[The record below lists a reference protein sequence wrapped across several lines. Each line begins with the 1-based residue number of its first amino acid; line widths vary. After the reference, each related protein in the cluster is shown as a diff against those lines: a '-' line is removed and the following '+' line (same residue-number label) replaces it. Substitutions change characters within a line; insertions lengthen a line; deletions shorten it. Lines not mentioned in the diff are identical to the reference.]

1 LRRDSIIAA
10 LGLLLCV
17 EFGTRSLAQSSSV
30 ECAKCHKSE
39 AATQPATLMAHA
51 LELSGANPDLSE
63 HPLLSYKLDKF
74 TYTIKTTAKESI
86 YSVSDGA
93 ETLTLPIVWSFGAA
107 MQTWVLSQNGKFY
120 ESRVSY
126 YPAIQ
131 GLDITPGDAMKA
143 PRNLVEAMGRELPA
157 QETKSCFGCHATGAL
172 VDDKLHLE
180 SLKPGLLCE
189 HCHQGAAVHAADALK
204 HDYDSAPASLSALT
218 AENMSNFCGQ
228 CHRNFSTVVNQR
240 LLGPTDIRFA
250 PFRLALSKCFDGTD
264 ARIRC
269 TSCHDPHADV
279 NREIASYDP
288 KCLACHAPSK
298 KSAGG
303 ALHPEAKACTVA
315 KTNCAGC
322 HMPREPRVDG
332 HVTFTDH
339 FIRIVKPGEGY
350 PD

>member
-1 LRRDSIIAA
+1 MRRDRINAVF
-10 LGLLLCV
+10 GLLLCA
-17 EFGTRSLAQSSSV
+17 GLGARCIAQASGA
-30 ECAKCHKSE
+30 ECSKCHKSE

-51 LELSGANPDLSE
+51 LELSGANPDLAE

-74 TYTIKTTAKESI
+74 TYTIKTSAKEST

-93 ETLTLPIVWSFGAA
+93 ETLTLPIMWSFGAE
-107 MQTWVLSQNGKFY
+107 MQTWVLLQDGTFY

-126 YPAIQ
+126 YPAIK

-157 QETKSCFGCHATGAL
+157 QETKSCFGCHATGA
-172 VDDKLHLE
+172 VINDKLNLAA
-180 SLKPGLLCE
+180 LKPGVSCG
-189 HCHQGAAVHAADALK
+189 HCHEGAAIHAADAVK
-204 HDYDSAPASLSALT
+204 HDYDSAPASLSALS
-218 AENMSNFCGQ
+218 AENLSSFCGQ
-228 CHRNFSTVVNQR
+228 CHRSFLTVASQR

-250 PFRLALSKCFDGTD
+250 PFRLSLSKCFDGTD

-269 TSCHDPHADV
+269 TSCHDPHVDV

-303 ALHPEAKACTVA
+303 ALHSEAKVCSVS
-315 KTNCAGC
+315 KSNCASC

-339 FIRIVKPGEGY
+339 FIRVVKAGEGY

>member
-1 LRRDSIIAA
+1 MIAI
-10 LGLLLCV
+10 LGLLLCAG
-17 EFGTRSLAQSSSV
+17 FGVRGFAQTSGA
-30 ECAKCHKSE
+30 ECNKFHKSE
-39 AATQPATLMAHA
+39 AASQPATLMAHA
-51 LELSGANPDLSE
+51 LELPRSNPNFAA

-74 TYTIKTTAKESI
+74 TYTIKTSGHEST

-93 ETLTLPIVWSFGAA
+93 ETLTLPIAWSFGAE

-126 YPAIQ
+126 YPAIK
-131 GLDITPGDAMKA
+131 GLDITPGDAIKA
-143 PRNLVEAMGRELPA
+143 PRDLVEAMGRELPA
-157 QETKSCFGCHATGAL
+157 QETKSCFGCHATGA
-172 VDDKLHLE
+172 VINDKLNLAA
-180 SLKPGLLCE
+180 LKPGVGCE
-189 HCHQGAAVHAADALK
+189 HCHEGATIHAADAVK
-204 HDYDSAPASLSALT
+204 HNYNSAPASLSALS
-218 AENMSNFCGQ
+218 AENMSKFCGQ
-228 CHRNFSTVVNQR
+228 CHRSFLTVASQR

-269 TSCHDPHADV
+269 TSCHDPHVDL

-298 KSAGG
+298 KNAGG
-303 ALHPEAKACTVA
+303 AVHPEAKVCTVA
-315 KTNCAGC
+315 KFNCAAC

-339 FIRIVKPGEGY
+339 FIRVVKTGESY